1 MVIRLTKFHL
11 FGKTPFRRQPLYK
24 VVIYLGNISK
34 ALLNT
39 SQFIPFSHGAFFFFV
54 LATAFLVSS
63 TVKCLSSSVSA
74 GSRFWA
80 RASLWCSVSFSFLST
95 GVKCSSMSCR
105 GSLKSSCKDPSGF
118 RRVVICVLFLLFPTA
133 NLYTSF
139 HGLEDD
145 VRLQYSFQERIF
157 SDLIVASYLV
167 FLAK

>member
-39 SQFIPFSHGAFFFFV
+39 SQVIPFSPGAFFFFV

-74 GSRFWA
+74 GSRVGLGLVCGVQCRFLLYLPAWSAQAWA
-80 RASLWCSVSFSFLST
+80 VGVLSSLHVRIPRAFAELLFVCCSFSSLLPIYILLST
-95 GVKCSSMSCR
+95 VWKMTLDCNI
-105 GSLKSSCKDPSGF
+105 PS
-118 RRVVICVLFLLFPTA
+118 RNV
-133 NLYTSF
+133 
-139 HGLEDD
+139 
-145 VRLQYSFQERIF
+145 F
-157 SDLIVASYLV
+157 SPI
-167 FLAK
+167 